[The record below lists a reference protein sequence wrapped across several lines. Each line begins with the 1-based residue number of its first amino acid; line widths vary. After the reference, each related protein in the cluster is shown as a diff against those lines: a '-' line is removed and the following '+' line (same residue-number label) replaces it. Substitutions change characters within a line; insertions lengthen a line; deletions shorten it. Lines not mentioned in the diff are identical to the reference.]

1 MNNCIYYN
9 NFNQKSNFILKL
21 LSFGDQNIAGMQKKK
36 NPHRSGDCLVFEILI
51 FDYNL

>member
-36 NPHRSGDCLVFEILI
+36 KKIPTGAEIV
-51 FDYNL
+51 